1 MSTTATERTVR
12 LRAEALALLPNVES
26 FQILTEECERQR
38 QRMERTLIARV
49 MAEGMSGDA
58 IQRQADY
65 NRGYVDGMRYAVIKA
80 PEAAIRMLQR
90 DEIREVDEE
99 VEDRWA

>member
-1 MSTTATERTVR
+1 MSDTATERSAR

-26 FQILTEECERQR
+26 FQVLTEECERQR
-38 QRMERTLIARV
+38 RRMERTLIARV

-80 PEAAIRMLQR
+80 PEAAIRMLQHN
-90 DEIREVDEE
+90 EIREIDEE